1 MWFDFRG
8 SLRKLL
14 CHYAL
19 QQWRMK
25 EALLFLCK
33 NKICRHSLLFRV
45 VSTCFSAAALSS
57 HSIASIAPYGTQS
70 QEHSLC
76 LLLSKSSRL
85 EYTYRSVSGCP
96 TLCGVCSCNILERI
110 KWMRWCVLSHGE
122 WSRELTLVKPAISR
136 DLWQCE
142 LCGSCLQLW
151 AVIVN
156 QLVFDFSQHKNA
168 KDSVHVHHFSC
179 KEASCQRVWS
189 KRGMLLWVLNPG
201 MRVNQTDSGTQL
213 IFKPLTLNLIW
224 FAKLDVFFSMIRC
237 FVPGYIDRVLHKKP
251 TIPYML
257 WHMCECN
264 DAFTM
269 LLVLRTYSQS
279 TTCTH
284 AHSKIQRHSASEA
297 SLKVC
302 NFLVFLIA
310 FSFAFP
316 LRCWM
321 SSGKRC
327 CVAVLRGIRTGEFAH
342 CL

>member
-8 SLRKLL
+8 SLGKLL

-25 EALLFLCK
+25 EALVSLQ

-45 VSTCFSAAALSS
+45 VSTCFSGAALSS
-57 HSIASIAPYGTQS
+57 HMIASIAPYGTQS
-70 QEHSLC
+70 QKHSLC

-85 EYTYRSVSGCP
+85 EYTYRSVSGFP

-110 KWMRWCVLSHGE
+110 KWMRWCALSHGE
-122 WSRELTLVKPAISR
+122 WSKELTLVKPAISR
-136 DLWQCE
+136 DLWPCE

-224 FAKLDVFFSMIRC
+224 FAKLDVFFSTIRC
-237 FVPGYIDRVLHKKP
+237 FVPGYIDRVLHKLP
-251 TIPYML
+251 TIPYMF
-257 WHMCECN
+257 WHMCEC
-264 DAFTM
+264 
-269 LLVLRTYSQS
+269 
-279 TTCTH
+279 
-284 AHSKIQRHSASEA
+284 QR
-297 SLKVC
+297 VC
-302 NFLVFLIA
+302 
-310 FSFAFP
+310 
-316 LRCWM
+316 
-321 SSGKRC
+321 KRC
-327 CVAVLRGIRTGEFAH
+327 FYYAISSAQVFPKHNMHSCTFENTKT
-342 CL
+342 